1 MLEFL
6 DNASNY
12 WHFLL
17 LSDMDKIEYIQ
28 GLIQKEKA
36 HINFEKG
43 VLITILLNK
52 IATQWWSNIII
63 KESEQTPHY
72 IYFLFS
78 RYYIH
83 IMLLIW
89 SKKLELCLMVV
100 SVLFDIKF
108 GYAQISVPKIS
119 TSMSKTA
126 CINPWYWWKILFFR
140 KRWALFF

>member
-12 WHFLL
+12 WYFLL

-63 KESEQTPHY
+63 KESNQMVHY
-72 IYFLFS
+72 IYFFIFLLFCS
-78 RYYIH
+78 HYVADWI
-83 IMLLIW
+83 
-89 SKKLELCLMVV
+89 KKTGIVFNDSFSC
-100 SVLFDIKF
+100 
-108 GYAQISVPKIS
+108 
-119 TSMSKTA
+119 T
-126 CINPWYWWKILFFR
+126 
-140 KRWALFF
+140 

>member
-12 WHFLL
+12 WYFLL

-78 RYYIH
+78 HYVAD
-83 IMLLIW
+83 LI
-89 SKKLELCLMVV
+89 KKSGIVFNG
-100 SVLFDIKF
+100 SFSFI
-108 GYAQISVPKIS
+108 
-119 TSMSKTA
+119 
-126 CINPWYWWKILFFR
+126 WY
-140 KRWALFF
+140 